1 LLFLR
6 GWRWKLGGFIARLRL
21 RLGLFMADNK
31 AEPEA
36 RLSDSSLRILETME
50 KHDNTRITED
60 E

>member
-1 LLFLR
+1 
-6 GWRWKLGGFIARLRL
+6 
-21 RLGLFMADNK
+21 MADNKAVYDK